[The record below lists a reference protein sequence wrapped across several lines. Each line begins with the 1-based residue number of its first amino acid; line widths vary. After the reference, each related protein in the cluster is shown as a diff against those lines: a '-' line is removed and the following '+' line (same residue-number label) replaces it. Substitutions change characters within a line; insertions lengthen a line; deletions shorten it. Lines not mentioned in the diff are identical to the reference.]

1 MSEMYESIKRGL
13 EQAIAFTNGNP
24 QFARVRKPQ
33 PISIFPNRKIAT
45 LCKVP
50 KTIQVGLGEIVLSAK
65 SSLNSEDDEDDEDF
79 LSDHL
84 QEIDGYGFDNP
95 RVKLFYKEESP
106 YPIFLGFEDVP
117 PRMKM
122 RVGNQIYPVEPTDE
136 LGLFQVTGL
145 THDQLGEMGTES
157 LSANVIWLERV

>member
-33 PISIFPNRKIAT
+33 PISTFPNRKIAT

-84 QEIDGYGFDNP
+84 QEIEEYGFDNP

-122 RVGNQIYPVEPTDE
+122 HVGNQIYPVEPTDE

-145 THDQLGEMGTES
+145 TYYQLGEVGTES

>member
-24 QFARVRKPQ
+24 QFARVRNPQ

-50 KTIQVGLGEIVLSAK
+50 ETIQVDLGEIVLSAK
-65 SSLNSEDDEDDEDF
+65 SSLNDEDDEDF

-84 QEIDGYGFDNP
+84 QEIKEYGFDNP

-106 YPIFLGFEDVP
+106 YPIFVGFEDVP

-122 RVGNQIYPVEPTDE
+122 HVGNQIYLVEPTDE

-145 THDQLGEMGTES
+145 THDQLDGVGTES
-157 LSANVIWLERV
+157 PSANAIWLERV

>member
-13 EQAIAFTNGNP
+13 EQAIAFTNGNNP

-33 PISIFPNRKIAT
+33 PISIFPNQKIAT

-50 KTIQVGLGEIVLSAK
+50 ETIQVGSGEIVWSAK
-65 SSLNSEDDEDDEDF
+65 SSLDDEDDEDF

-84 QEIDGYGFDNP
+84 QKIEGYGFDNP

-122 RVGNQIYPVEPTDE
+122 HVGNQIYPVEPTDE

-145 THDQLGEMGTES
+145 THDQLGEVGTES
-157 LSANVIWLERV
+157 PSANAIWLERV